1 MLAFLLGA
9 VLLLALVRM
18 THQIA
23 RAPHDRPLRAVTYC
37 IVCAS
42 LSFPMGLR
50 SVADNVDGMVG
61 AGTAKLIQNILLL
74 GTVYWLMC
82 FYLQSASDPRTGR
95 RRARIEL
102 IPLAITA
109 VVITAATLATPRS
122 ERGHVYATANMQV
135 ASIAVFYL
143 AAGTYLAYA
152 LAMALRW
159 TLRYIQVSRGSLVVG
174 LRLVAVSLACM
185 VGADALRGVLV
196 VVRAFDGTVPAAVI
210 TGVKLLLDLAIP
222 LFVVGVIYPG
232 AASRM
237 ASLRLRWRHQR
248 THRRLTPLWVAL
260 NQAFPENALHRAP
273 SDGWRSRLTPQ
284 GLHHRYYRR
293 VIECRDGLVRLSP
306 YLAQLKEAGPVE
318 HLPPG
323 VIADHLNR
331 ALKAYT
337 AGAQAPSGVV
347 AIALPQGDDLDDD
360 VCQLVLLSD
369 ALRASRPAD

>member
-1 MLAFLLGA
+1 MLTFLLGA

-18 THQIA
+18 IHQIA
-23 RAPHDRPLRAVTYC
+23 KAPHDRPLRAVAYC

-42 LSFPMGLR
+42 LSFPIGLR
-50 SVADNVDGMVG
+50 SVVDDVDGMVG
-61 AGTAKLIQNILLL
+61 AGTSKLIQNILLL

-82 FYLQSASDPRTGR
+82 FYLQSASDPSSGR

-143 AAGTYLAYA
+143 AAGIYLAYA

-159 TLRYIQVSRGSLVVG
+159 TLRYIRVSRGSLTVG
-174 LRLVAVSLACM
+174 LRLVAVSLTCM
-185 VGADALRGVLV
+185 VGADALRGALV
-196 VVRAFDGTVPAAVI
+196 VVRALDGTVPTAVI

-222 LFVVGVIYPG
+222 LFVVGILYPG
-232 AASRM
+232 AASRL
-237 ASLRLRWRHQR
+237 ASLRLRWRHRR
-248 THRRLTPLWVAL
+248 THHRLTPLWVAL
-260 NQAFPENALHRAP
+260 HEAFPENALHRAA

-284 GLHHRYYRR
+284 GVHHRYYRR
-293 VIECRDGLVRLSP
+293 VIECRDGIVRLSP
-306 YLAQLKEAGPVE
+306 YLTQLKEAGPVE
-318 HLPPG
+318 HLPPR
-323 VIADHLNR
+323 VVADHLNR
-331 ALKAYT
+331 ALEAYA
-337 AGAQAPSGVV
+337 AGTPAPSGAV

-360 VCQLVLLSD
+360 VRQLVLLSD
-369 ALRASRPAD
+369 ALRASRPA

>member
-1 MLAFLLGA
+1 MLSFLLGA

-18 THQIA
+18 IHQIA
-23 RAPHDRPLRAVTYC
+23 KAPHDRPLRAVTYC

-42 LSFPMGLR
+42 LSFPIGLR
-50 SVADNVDGMVG
+50 SVADDVDGMVG
-61 AGTAKLIQNILLL
+61 AGASKLIQNILLL

-82 FYLQSASDPRTGR
+82 FYLQSASDPRAGL

-102 IPLAITA
+102 IPFAITA

-143 AAGTYLAYA
+143 AAGIYLAYA

-159 TLRYIQVSRGSLVVG
+159 TLRYIRVSRGSLTVG
-174 LRLVAVSLACM
+174 LRLVAVSLTCM
-185 VGADALRGVLV
+185 VGADALRGALV
-196 VVRAFDGTVPAAVI
+196 VVRAFDGTVPTAVI

-222 LFVVGVIYPG
+222 LFVVGILYPG
-232 AASRM
+232 AASRL
-237 ASLRLRWRHQR
+237 ASLRLRWQHRR
-248 THRRLTPLWVAL
+248 THHRLTPLWVAL
-260 NQAFPENALHRAP
+260 HEAFPENALHRAA

-284 GLHHRYYRR
+284 GVHHRYYRR
-293 VIECRDGLVRLSP
+293 VIECRDGIVRLSP

-318 HLPPG
+318 HLPPR
-323 VIADHLNR
+323 VVADHLNR
-331 ALKAYT
+331 ALEAYA
-337 AGAQAPSGVV
+337 AGTPAPSGAV

-360 VCQLVLLSD
+360 VRQLVLLSD
-369 ALRASRPAD
+369 ALRASRPA